1 MTCLSSR
8 YEKDRFVQEVHTDYV
23 VWEETGRADYR
34 YTATMTEVCRR
45 DKLAVIIK
53 KCQILLMCIRRFQWM
68 WGATT
73 RLSLVWINSVV
84 KSLPSAFAHTQNAPV
99 KLWRCQIKFHQR
111 ALNHKIFLRDS
122 VYRNSIK
129 TWESWPNSFNF
140 QTIFIL
146 AISCIRRQETVLL
159 PKYSLK

>member
-53 KCQILLMCIRRFQWM
+53 KCQILLMCIRRF
-68 WGATT
+68 
-73 RLSLVWINSVV
+73 
-84 KSLPSAFAHTQNAPV
+84 H
-99 KLWRCQIKFHQR
+99 
-111 ALNHKIFLRDS
+111 
-122 VYRNSIK
+122 
-129 TWESWPNSFNF
+129 
-140 QTIFIL
+140 
-146 AISCIRRQETVLL
+146 
-159 PKYSLK
+159 